1 MTAFVALILGIT
13 QTLTAAVVMTAV
25 QALIVPGTGT
35 PDPAQDYM
43 DNAVDYYLT
52 PSDNCVGGCTAVP
65 VPYFATV
72 LADPAARMGRFG
84 RREVERLGG

>member
-1 MTAFVALILGIT
+1 MM
-13 QTLTAAVVMTAV
+13 AA

-52 PSDNCVGGCTAVP
+52 ASDNCVM
-65 VPYFATV
+65 
-72 LADPAARMGRFG
+72 AAPLCRSRTSLRSGR
-84 RREVERLGG
+84 ESED